1 MSRMDGPARITVKP
15 QPNVYTT
22 LAFIS
27 MVATLAAL
35 VYVFLQYKALVG

>member
-15 QPNVYTT
+15 QPNVYSA
-22 LAFIS
+22 LAFVS

-35 VYVFLQYKALVG
+35 VYVFLQYRALVG